1 YYDAENRLTEVETS
15 LDGLTWD
22 RDARYSYYKHGPLAR
37 TVLGGQSVQGVDYA
51 YTLQGWLKGV
61 NGSSLRP
68 AYDLGGDGLPGGPA
82 QYTGRD
88 AYSFSL
94 NYHAGDYKAIGGTTP
109 FPGTSAYLG
118 TSGFRPLYNGNISSM
133 AVNIGALSSP
143 MLYSYTYDQLNRITG
158 MDAYTGLNSDG
169 NNWSALSLSTN
180 YQERVRYDANGNILG
195 YLRNGTTAG
204 GKPLAMDSLTY
215 HYLAGTN
222 QLGRVR
228 DNVPAT
234 NYDKDIDDQPVAN
247 YAYDPI
253 GNLVKDS
260 LEGIRRIE
268 WTVYG
273 KIKAV
278 HKGGDT
284 TITYRYDASGN
295 RIAKTVIPGAGTPK
309 TTWYVRDAQGNVMA
323 VYSDSSDR
331 VLLKEQHL
339 YGSSRL
345 GIRERVGVTTG
356 TGEAVFD
363 PGAIAYLRGEKR
375 YELSNH
381 LGNVLVTISDRKYG
395 VDTSGDGESDRF
407 IADVLSAQDYYPFGM
422 QMPGRAFAA
431 GTGYRYGFNGKE
443 DDPDLADGLIAFEA
457 RAYDSR
463 ISRFFSNDPRSEEY
477 PWQSPYAYYS
487 NSPTG
492 VIDFNGEGDYYKKDG
507 THLGNDGKNDNK
519 LYTAE
524 RMRVVISEKKD
535 ANGNAIMLGGKRV
548 VEQIKVFEGAIK
560 LNMSHSDFQEAV
572 SIVRQEGDSKDPA
585 EYKVLASI
593 FFNHAGNDPTKLV
606 QTIRKE
612 SSVYRVGKPK
622 DRFSPE
628 DNSIP
633 VISSRAG
640 ILNRLIGGP
649 DLSGGATQ
657 NDGNDFFA

>member
-1 YYDAENRLTEVETS
+1 
-15 LDGLTWD
+15 
-22 RDARYSYYKHGPLAR
+22 
-37 TVLGGQSVQGVDYA
+37 
-51 YTLQGWLKGV
+51 
-61 NGSSLRP
+61 
-68 AYDLGGDGLPGGPA
+68 
-82 QYTGRD
+82 
-88 AYSFSL
+88 
-94 NYHAGDYKAIGGTTP
+94 
-109 FPGTSAYLG
+109 
-118 TSGFRPLYNGNISSM
+118 
-133 AVNIGALSSP
+133 
-143 MLYSYTYDQLNRITG
+143 
-158 MDAYTGLNSDG
+158 
-169 NNWSALSLSTN
+169 
-180 YQERVRYDANGNILG
+180 
-195 YLRNGTTAG
+195 
-204 GKPLAMDSLTY
+204 
-215 HYLAGTN
+215 
-222 QLGRVR
+222 
-228 DNVPAT
+228 
-234 NYDKDIDDQPVAN
+234 
-247 YAYDPI
+247 
-253 GNLVKDS
+253 
-260 LEGIRRIE
+260 
-268 WTVYG
+268 
-273 KIKAV
+273 
-278 HKGGDT
+278 
-284 TITYRYDASGN
+284 
-295 RIAKTVIPGAGTPK
+295 
-309 TTWYVRDAQGNVMA
+309 
-323 VYSDSSDR
+323 
-331 VLLKEQHL
+331 LKEQHL

-657 NDGNDFFA
+657 NDGNDFFAWGLTRGKWHNGKHAKFTEYQTITISKDIFDKAVSNLRAAHPKGTVKFSAFGLGTMPIIESVFLDWRNFDKNGNFIYQTGVKNGRHLEATATAGETIYWRVNIKR